1 MFYKF
6 LSHSEAE
13 NLFSSRKTIS
23 KDAANTSSDTDWW
36 MSVSV
41 ILDIDLHL
49 QAKLKKRQEAA
60 NAKILEAEKRIK
72 VCVYSDLKWQI
83 NDIIK

>member
-1 MFYKF
+1 
-6 LSHSEAE
+6 
-13 NLFSSRKTIS
+13 
-23 KDAANTSSDTDWW
+23 

-41 ILDIDLHL
+41 ILDINLHL

-72 VCVYSDLKWQI
+72 VCVCSGLK
-83 NDIIK
+83 